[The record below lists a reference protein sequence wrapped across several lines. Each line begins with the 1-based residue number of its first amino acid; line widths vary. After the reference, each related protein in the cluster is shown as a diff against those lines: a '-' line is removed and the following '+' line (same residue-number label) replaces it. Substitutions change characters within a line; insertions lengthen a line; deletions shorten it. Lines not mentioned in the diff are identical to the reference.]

1 MQASSHLDVHQGGSH
16 FGPVEASQSNIFQ
29 GNFSGLTINATVAAQ
44 VAPSTYRG
52 HYSNLSLQPVANY
65 VQRPALHEQLR
76 RQLHRVQ
83 TARAEV
89 PQICV
94 VWGLGGAGK
103 SQLVLNYIQEYRH
116 DYSAVFWVEC
126 GSKESIER
134 DYIQIYRLLYGRP
147 LGTGQEI
154 LKAEDAVPA
163 VKHWFHGREG
173 QWLVVMDSADSIDND
188 QDRSYID
195 LRYFMP
201 DAPGVHIIITSRSS
215 TVQEMTLLEAIE
227 VADMESSEATE
238 LFQRCARIQGLGPE
252 LETEIGQI
260 VKELGYLALAI
271 TLAGSYVS
279 VTPRLSSHIRGYLP
293 EYRRRRKELLR
304 WRPKQQVHR
313 YGESVLS
320 TWEASFDAVA
330 TQSPAA
336 ARLLGVLAFM
346 SFDDIFLRIFDPS
359 VDGGSRQPDAALP
372 PAPTWRSFFF
382 PEGEWSLYQLE
393 SALEVLQRYAFI
405 QWRVDQQSYSMH
417 KLVHAWGQDRL
428 DTNTQWRHRDVAL
441 ELLAD
446 ATADSQLSP
455 SYKLR
460 LVPHLMANLGVYLER
475 REWTHK
481 RTRDKAAFLDNIGG
495 FLDAIGRWSEA
506 SEVQVFLVRKR
517 EEALGKEHPS
527 TLRSMNNLALVLDSQ
542 GNYDKAEQIHRQTLA
557 LQETVLG
564 KEHPDTL
571 GSMNNL
577 ALVLKSQGN
586 YDEAEQIHRQTLALR
601 EMIRSVT
608 RFSSIS

>member
-1 MQASSHLDVHQGGSH
+1 M
-16 FGPVEASQSNIFQ
+16 
-29 GNFSGLTINATVAAQ
+29 
-44 VAPSTYRG
+44 
-52 HYSNLSLQPVANY
+52 
-65 VQRPALHEQLR
+65 
-76 RQLHRVQ
+76 
-83 TARAEV
+83 
-89 PQICV
+89 

-116 DYSAVFWVEC
+116 DYSAVIWVEC
-126 GSKESIER
+126 GSKELIER
-134 DYIQIYRLLYGRP
+134 DYIQIYRLLYNRP
-147 LGTGQEI
+147 LGTGREI
-154 LKAEDAVPA
+154 LKVEDAVPA
-163 VKHWFHGREG
+163 VKHWFDRREG
-173 QWLVVMDSADSIDND
+173 QWLIVIDSADSIDDD

-201 DAPGVHIIITSRSS
+201 DAPGVQIIITSRSL
-215 TVQEMTLLEAIE
+215 TVQDMTLLEAIE

-238 LFQRCARIQGLGPE
+238 LFRRCARIQGLGPE

-271 TLAGSYVS
+271 TLAGLYVS
-279 VTPRLSSHIRGYLP
+279 VTPRLSSNIRGYLP

-304 WRPKQQVHR
+304 RRPKQQVHR

-320 TWEASFDAVA
+320 TWESSFDAVA

-336 ARLLGVLAFM
+336 ARLLGVLASI
-346 SFDDIFLRIFDPS
+346 SFDDIFLRMFDPS
-359 VDGGSRQPDAALP
+359 VDGVSRQPDAALP

-382 PEGEWSLYQLE
+382 PEGEWKYQLE

-405 QWRVDQQSYSMH
+405 QWRADQQSYSMH

-428 DTNTQWRHRDVAL
+428 DTNTQWRHSDVAL

-446 ATADSQLSP
+446 ATADYQLSP

-460 LVPHLMANLGVYLER
+460 LVPHLIANLGVYLER
-475 REWTHK
+475 RKWTHE
-481 RTRDKAAFLDNIGG
+481 RTRDKTAFFDNIGG

-506 SEVQVFLVRKR
+506 YEVQVFLVRKR

-527 TLRSMNNLALVLDSQ
+527 TLASMNNLAGVLRSQGNYDEAEQIHRQTLALKETVLGKEHPDTLTSMNNLALVLDSQ
-542 GNYDKAEQIHRQTLA
+542 GNYDAAEQIFRQTLA
-557 LQETVLG
+557 LRETVLG

-577 ALVLKSQGN
+577 AEVLRSQGN
-586 YDEAEQIHRQTLALR
+586 YDAADGFGGVLGCSR
-601 EMIRSVT
+601 
-608 RFSSIS
+608 

>member
-1 MQASSHLDVHQGGSH
+1 MQASSHLDVHQEGSH

-29 GNFSGLTINATVAAQ
+29 GNFSGLTISQ
-44 VAPSTYRG
+44 VAPSTYKG

-65 VQRPALHEQLR
+65 VQRPALHKQLR

-89 PQICV
+89 PQICM

-103 SQLVLNYIQEYRH
+103 SQLVLNYIQKYRH
-116 DYSAVFWVEC
+116 DYSAVIWVEC

-147 LGTGQEI
+147 LGTGREI
-154 LKAEDAVPA
+154 LKVEDTVPA
-163 VKHWFHGREG
+163 VKHWFDGREG
-173 QWLVVMDSADSIDND
+173 QWLVVMDSADSIDDD

-215 TVQEMTLLEAIE
+215 TVQDMTLLEAIE
-227 VADMESSEATE
+227 VADMEPSEATE
-238 LFQRCARIQGLGPE
+238 LFRRCRRIQGLGPE

-271 TLAGSYVS
+271 TLAGLYVS
-279 VTPRLSSHIRGYLP
+279 VTPRLSSNIRRYLP
-293 EYRRRRKELLR
+293 EYRRRRKELLSR
-304 WRPKQQVHR
+304 RSKQQVHR

-320 TWEASFDAVA
+320 TWESSFDAVA

-336 ARLLGVLAFM
+336 ARLLGVLASM
-346 SFDDIFLRIFDPS
+346 SFNDIFLRIFDPS
-359 VDGGSRQPDAALP
+359 VDGVSRQPDAALP

-382 PEGEWSLYQLE
+382 PEGEWKYQLE

-428 DTNTQWRHRDVAL
+428 DTNTQWGHSDVAL

-446 ATADSQLSP
+446 ATADYQLSP

-475 REWTHK
+475 QR
-481 RTRDKAAFLDNIGG
+481 
-495 FLDAIGRWSEA
+495 
-506 SEVQVFLVRKR
+506 
-517 EEALGKEHPS
+517 EALGKKDPD
-527 TLRSMNNLALVLDSQ
+527 TLRSMNNLAEVLRSQ
-542 GNYDKAEQIHRQTLA
+542 GNYDAAEQIHRQTLA
-557 LQETVLG
+557 LKETVLG
-564 KEHPDTL
+564 KEHPSTL
-571 GSMNNL
+571 TSMNNL
-577 ALVLKSQGN
+577 AEVLCSQGN

-601 EMIRSVT
+601 ETVRSAT
-608 RFSSIS
+608 RFSSIP

>member
-1 MQASSHLDVHQGGSH
+1 MLPSPPKWPQAHTGATTPTYPSSPSPITCNDRHSMSSFDDSYIVFRRHGRGYLNFVGCGGSAELASRSWYSTT
-16 FGPVEASQSNIFQ
+16 FKSTATITRPSSGSNADPKSQSNI
-29 GNFSGLTINATVAAQ
+29 
-44 VAPSTYRG
+44 
-52 HYSNLSLQPVANY
+52 H
-65 VQRPALHEQLR
+65 
-76 RQLHRVQ
+76 
-83 TARAEV
+83 
-89 PQICV
+89 
-94 VWGLGGAGK
+94 
-103 SQLVLNYIQEYRH
+103 
-116 DYSAVFWVEC
+116 
-126 GSKESIER
+126 
-134 DYIQIYRLLYGRP
+134 RLLYGRP

-163 VKHWFHGREG
+163 VKHWFPGREG
-173 QWLVVMDSADSIDND
+173 QWLVVMDSADSIDNN

-201 DAPGVHIIITSRSS
+201 DALGVHIIIITSRSS

-227 VADMESSEATE
+227 
-238 LFQRCARIQGLGPE
+238 
-252 LETEIGQI
+252 I

-293 EYRRRRKELLR
+293 KYRRRRNELLR
-304 WRPKQQVHR
+304 LRPKQQVHR
-313 YGESVLS
+313 YGESVS
-320 TWEASFDAVA
+320 SIWEASFDAVA
-330 TQSPAA
+330 IQSPAA
-336 ARLLGVLAFM
+336 ARLLGMLASM
-346 SFDDIFLRIFDPS
+346 SFDDIFHRIFNPS

-405 QWRVDQQSYSMH
+405 KWRVDQQSYSMH

-428 DTNTQWRHRDVAL
+428 DMNTQWRHRDVAL

-446 ATADSQLSP
+446 TTADSQLSP

-460 LVPHLMANLGVYLER
+460 LVPHLMTNLGVYLEI
-475 REWTHK
+475 REWTRE

-506 SEVQVFLVRKR
+506 SEVQVLLVRKR
-517 EEALGKEHPS
+517 EEALGKEHPA
-527 TLRSMNNLALVLDSQ
+527 TLTSMNNLAVML
-542 GNYDKAEQIHRQTLA
+542 E
-557 LQETVLG
+557 
-564 KEHPDTL
+564 
-571 GSMNNL
+571 
-577 ALVLKSQGN
+577 SQGN

-601 EMIRSVT
+601 ETVHSVT